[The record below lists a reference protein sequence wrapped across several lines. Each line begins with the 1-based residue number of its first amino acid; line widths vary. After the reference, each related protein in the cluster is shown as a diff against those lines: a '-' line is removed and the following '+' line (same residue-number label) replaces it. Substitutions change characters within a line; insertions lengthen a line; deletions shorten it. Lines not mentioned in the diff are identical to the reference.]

1 MVRFLP
7 FHGYMCCS
15 LVGSGA
21 VHLRKISGVPCHKV
35 PGSSI
40 RIEIISQGVLL
51 LPNVPFLPQS
61 LPLEDE
67 EILWLPT
74 LPVKRIVENC
84 LLINK
89 MAGGYDSPLWCFYAC
104 QCRFGHSDEA
114 VTLAPTPGL
123 DAIDVDLLRRYLPVN
138 YLLFLPFSSSPMYF
152 ITLFPTWKQLE
163 FD

>member
-40 RIEIISQGVLL
+40 RIGIISRGVLL
-51 LPNVPFLPQS
+51 LPNVLFLIRY
-61 LPLEDE
+61 LKMRE

-74 LPVKRIVENC
+74 PVIKIVDNC
-84 LLINK
+84 VLLNK
-89 MAGGYDSPLWCFYAC
+89 VIVMTVRSGVSML
-104 QCRFGHSDEA
+104 
-114 VTLAPTPGL
+114 V
-123 DAIDVDLLRRYLPVN
+123 DADLVSQMK
-138 YLLFLPFSSSPMYF
+138 LLH
-152 ITLFPTWKQLE
+152 
-163 FD
+163 